1 MSALDRDTVREL
13 FEIRTQVKQLKEQKK
28 AVQSRIG
35 DLESRHRKLSQ
46 PVLKFLH
53 SGEKRGIFVP
63 NKGFVEMKLTSKKL
77 ADAKSV
83 RIEAFKSYFEKKGMG
98 NAGAEAAMIVQWED
112 NFKKQKRSESL
123 INDPAVSLH
132 IEDDIE
138 KAQKLNMKL
147 TKADQQNAHMWSRT
161 TGDAIDR
168 MGEGVEE
175 DGDESE
181 GGANE

>member
-1 MSALDRDTVREL
+1 MSTLDKETVREL
-13 FEIRTQVKQLKEQKK
+13 FEIRSQVRQLKEQKK
-28 AVQSRIG
+28 AVQTRIG

-63 NKGFVEMKLTSKKL
+63 NKGFVEMKLTPKKL
-77 ADAKSV
+77 VDAKSV
-83 RIEAFKSYFEKKGMG
+83 RIEAFKSYFEKKGISD
-98 NAGAEAAMIVQWED
+98 AGTEAAMIVQWED

-123 INDPAVSLH
+123 ITDPAVSLH

-138 KAQKLNMKL
+138 RAQKLNSKL
-147 TKADQQNAHMWSRT
+147 FKADQQSAHMWSKV
-161 TGDAIDR
+161 TGDAIDK
-168 MGEGVEE
+168 MVEGVEE